1 MHEFVQGIGVSLLKM
16 KEGVVKRNETFKTKV
31 TVSYKSQCMKYYLI
45 KFKHGKNENFIKGL
59 YAVLGIPQ
67 PPPPPPIPIKNIL

>member
-1 MHEFVQGIGVSLLKM
+1 MHEFVQGIGVSLLEM
-16 KEGVVKRNETFKTKV
+16 KEGIVKRNVTFKTEV
-31 TVSYKSQCMKYYLI
+31 TGSYKSQCMKYYLI

-67 PPPPPPIPIKNIL
+67 PPPPPYQKYIESF